1 MKAEKPPA
9 PAQPAAGRS
18 SPTVTPAGKPPAT
31 TRRKQSPTVTPTELV
46 EADRYLSSLWNIPKS
61 EWRPRLQGLRV
72 QTRKN
77 WVAGLIPDLLPVY
90 QQVKP

>member
-46 EADRYLSSLWNIPKS
+46 EADRYLSGLWNNPS
-61 EWRPRLQGLRV
+61 AGWRNRLQRMRV

-77 WVAGLIPDLLPVY
+77 WVNS
-90 QQVKP
+90 